1 MHHRLWAAASCAAL
15 LGVVFAVSCG
25 SDADNVRAREPEG
38 GAGGV
43 TGNGAAGE
51 VGQPKGGTHSEGGT
65 ESSSAGTAQAGTT
78 AQAGAPNDGLG
89 GAAGASMGGI
99 AGVEMGGAAGAE
111 AGAGGAGGA
120 SDPGPVVTVDPDCLP
135 PPAGKRLSP
144 AAAGLPSDGLAL
156 WLRADRGVY
165 ATEQHRVCAW
175 VDESGNDQVF
185 YANGQNRA
193 LWTEAGLGA
202 RPAIDFDAAGRY
214 VSTGGV
220 LGIPATAGRTFIAVV
235 QLVNTTGRFTALMQ
249 GVGNTPGTYVN
260 LDTNTFQTA
269 GSREGVYVTN
279 NSYDTTLAT
288 STSPR
293 VHVFTVS
300 SMVPTTPVLSTIDY
314 RVNGATQTLSRNAG
328 GLGNGNVEDF
338 SGANFTLVGSGT
350 RAFVAEAIVYGR
362 ALTVVERASVETAL
376 AARYGIP

>member
-1 MHHRLWAAASCAAL
+1 MHHRLWATASCAAL
-15 LGVVFAVSCG
+15 CGLVFAVSCG
-25 SDADNVRAREPEG
+25 SDADNVRAREADG

-43 TGNGAAGE
+43 TGDGAAGE
-51 VGQPKGGTHSEGGT
+51 AGPGGTHEGGS
-65 ESSSAGTAQAGTT
+65 ESSSAGTAQVGAAG
-78 AQAGAPNDGLG
+78 QAGNNNDGLG
-89 GAAGASMGGI
+89 GAAGASMGGV
-99 AGVEMGGAAGAE
+99 AGTEMGGVGGAE

-120 SDPGPVVTVDPDCLP
+120 SDPGPVVTVDAGCLP
-135 PPAGKRLSP
+135 PPSTKRLSP

-156 WLRADRGVY
+156 WLRADRGIY

-175 VDESGNDQVF
+175 VDQSSNDQVF

-193 LWTEAGLGA
+193 LWTEAGLGTQ
-202 RPAIDFDAAGRY
+202 PAIDFDAAGRY
-214 VSTGGV
+214 LSTSGV

-249 GVGNTPGTYVN
+249 GQGSTPGTYVN
-260 LDTNTFQTA
+260 LDANTFQTA

-314 RVNGATQTLSRNAG
+314 RVNGVAQTLSRNAG

-338 SGANFTLVGSGT
+338 SAANFTLVGSGT

-362 ALTVVERASVETAL
+362 ALTPTERANVETAL